1 MTLEEKEQ
9 HLIEFVRNYESALIA
24 FSGGVDSALL
34 AFVTNRVLGE
44 RSLAVTAISP
54 SVSELQ
60 REMAQDFAGKY
71 KLNHRVIHTQEMEDP
86 NYTSNPVN
94 RCYFCKTELYTYLK
108 RLREDWNLEVL
119 FDGSNA
125 DDVGDYRPG
134 RQAASE
140 KGVVSPF
147 IEVGI
152 NKAEIRALSRKWEL
166 PTWDQPAMPCLSS
179 RFPYGVGITEE
190 KLRQVDQAESFLR
203 TLGLKNFRVRHH
215 ENLARI
221 EVDRDE
227 MTRILDPELFD
238 KISHQFKSLGYQYVT
253 LDLQGFRS
261 GSLNEILKRRSQE
274 SEARSQNPE
283 VRIQNPEDS

>member
-1 MTLEEKEQ
+1 MTLEEKKQ
-9 HLIEFVRNYESALIA
+9 HLIEFVRNYESALVA

-60 REMAQDFAGKY
+60 REMAQDFARKY

-108 RLREDWNLEVL
+108 RLREDWNLEVI

-227 MTRILDPELFD
+227 MARILDPELFD

-274 SEARSQNPE
+274 SEARSQKPE
-283 VRIQNPEDS
+283 VRIQNPEGS

>member
-9 HLIEFVRNYESALIA
+9 KLLDFIGNYRSALVA

-34 AFVTNRVLGE
+34 AFSAHRVLGE
-44 RSLAVTAISP
+44 QAVVVTALSP
-54 SVSELQ
+54 SVSTMQ
-60 REMAQDFAGKY
+60 REIAETFAEKY
-71 KLNHRVIHTQEMEDP
+71 QLNHQVINTQEMDNPE
-86 NYTSNPVN
+86 YTSNPTN
-94 RCYFCKTELYTYLK
+94 RCYFCKTELYEHLTH
-108 RLREDWNLEVL
+108 LRQDRHLDVI

-134 RQAASE
+134 RQAADE
-140 KGVVSPF
+140 KSVVSPF

-152 NKAEIRALSRKWEL
+152 NKEEIRAISRKREL

-179 RFPYGVGITEE
+179 RFPYGVGITDE
-190 KLRQVDQAESFLR
+190 KLRQVDQAEAYLR
-203 TLGLKNFRVRHH
+203 SLGLKSFRVRHH

-227 MTRILDPELFD
+227 ISAILDPKRFD
-238 KISHQFKSLGYQYVT
+238 EISRKLKDLGYQYVT

-261 GSLNEILKRRSQE
+261 GSLNEVLLE
-274 SEARSQNPE
+274 TLTG
-283 VRIQNPEDS
+283 

>member
-9 HLIEFVRNYESALIA
+9 HLIEFVRNYESALVA

-60 REMAQDFAGKY
+60 REIAQDFARKY
-71 KLNHRVIHTQEMEDP
+71 KLNHRVIHTGEMEDP
-86 NYTSNPVN
+86 NYTSNPAN
-94 RCYFCKTELYTYLK
+94 RCYFCKTELYTHLK
-108 RLREDWNLEVL
+108 RLREDWKLEVI

-140 KGVVSPF
+140 EGVVSPF

-152 NKAEIRALSRKWEL
+152 NKEEIRGLSRKWEL

-179 RFPYGVGITEE
+179 RFPYGIGITEE

-203 TLGLKNFRVRHH
+203 ALGLRNFRVRHH

-221 EVDRDE
+221 EVDRAE
-227 MTRILDPELFD
+227 MARILDPELFD

-261 GSLNEILKRRSQE
+261 GSLNEILTADRLTADR
-274 SEARSQNPE
+274 
-283 VRIQNPEDS
+283 